1 MRLLLKHIALTNI
14 PEAFPLFN
22 VNNLN
27 LKIMSLLKDKVA
39 VVSGAGSGIGRA
51 IAISYAKEGAKV
63 AVADINEEHAL
74 ETVKLI
80 EEDGG
85 QAFAVKADSS
95 KADENKTLV
104 EKIVAKYGRLDIA
117 CNNAGM
123 GGPAKPT
130 GAYEPEEWDRV
141 IALNLNGVFYACK
154 YEIEQMEKNGGGSII
169 NIASIHGQVAAPNS
183 PAYTAS
189 KHAVVGLTKNIA
201 AEYATK
207 GIRCNA
213 VGPGYIETPLLSANM
228 DQEALKAI
236 AAKSP
241 INRLGT
247 AQEVAE
253 LVVFLSSDKSSFTTG
268 SYIISDGGY
277 TAI

>member
-1 MRLLLKHIALTNI
+1 MSILKN
-14 PEAFPLFN
+14 
-22 VNNLN
+22 
-27 LKIMSLLKDKVA
+27 KVA

-51 IAISYAKEGAKV
+51 IAITYANEGAKV
-63 AVADINEEHAL
+63 VVADINEEHAD

-80 EEDGG
+80 KDNGG
-85 QAFAVKADSS
+85 EAFTVKADSS
-95 KADENKTLV
+95 KPEENKRLV
-104 EKIVAKYGRLDIA
+104 EAVVAKYGRLDIA

-130 GAYEPEEWDRV
+130 GDYESEEWDKV

-154 YEIEQMEKNGGGSII
+154 YELQQMEKNGGGVII

-207 GIRCNA
+207 NIRCIA
-213 VGPGYIETPLLSANM
+213 VGPGYIETPLLSANLS
-228 DQEALKAI
+228 QEAQDAI

-247 AQEVAE
+247 AQEIGDLVA
-253 LVVFLSSDKSSFTTG
+253 FLSSDKSAFTTG
-268 SYIISDGGY
+268 SYIIADGGY
-277 TAI
+277 TAV

>member
-1 MRLLLKHIALTNI
+1 MTLLKN
-14 PEAFPLFN
+14 
-22 VNNLN
+22 
-27 LKIMSLLKDKVA
+27 KVA
-39 VVSGAGSGIGRA
+39 FVSGGGSGIGREVA
-51 IAISYAKEGAKV
+51 KAYAHEGAKV
-63 AVADINEEHAL
+63 VISDINVEHGE
-74 ETVKLI
+74 ETVKSI
-80 EEDGG
+80 KENGG
-85 QAFAVKADSS
+85 EAFFIKGDSS
-95 KADENKTLV
+95 SAKDNKEMV
-104 EKIVAKYGRLDIA
+104 AAIVAKYGQLDIA

-130 GAYEPEEWDRV
+130 GDYEPEEWDRV
-141 IALNLNGVFYACK
+141 IALNLNGVFYACR
-154 YEIEQMEKNGGGSII
+154 YQLEQMEKNGGGSIV

-189 KHAVVGLTKNIA
+189 KHGVVGLTKNIA
-201 AEYATK
+201 AEYAQK
-207 GIRCNA
+207 NIRCNA
-213 VGPGYIETPLLSANM
+213 IGPGYIETPLLNDNLNKEMMQAV
-228 DQEALKAI
+228 

-247 AQEVAE
+247 PEEIAQ

>member
-1 MRLLLKHIALTNI
+1 
-14 PEAFPLFN
+14 
-22 VNNLN
+22 
-27 LKIMSLLKDKVA
+27 MSLLKDKVA

-51 IAISYAKEGAKV
+51 IAIAYANEGAKV
-63 AVADINEEHAL
+63 AVADINEENAK
-74 ETVKLI
+74 ETVKMI
-80 EEDGG
+80 QNQGG
-85 QAFAVKADSS
+85 EAFAIKADSS
-95 KADENKTLV
+95 KASDNKMLV
-104 EKIVAKYGRLDIA
+104 EEIVANYGRLDVA

-130 GAYEPEEWDRV
+130 GEYEPEEWDRV

-154 YEIEQMEKNGGGSII
+154 YELEQMEKNGGGSIV

-189 KHAVVGLTKNIA
+189 KHAVVGLSKNIA
-201 AEYATK
+201 VEYAQK

-228 DQEALKAI
+228 DEAALKAI
-236 AAKSP
+236 AGKSP

-247 AQEVAE
+247 AQEVAD

>member
-1 MRLLLKHIALTNI
+1 
-14 PEAFPLFN
+14 
-22 VNNLN
+22 
-27 LKIMSLLKDKVA
+27 MSLLKNKVA
-39 VVSGAGSGIGRA
+39 VVSGAGSGIGRS
-51 IAISYAKEGAKV
+51 IALTYAQEGAKV
-63 AVADINEEHAL
+63 VVSDINEDHAN

-80 EEDGG
+80 QENGG
-85 QAFAVKADSS
+85 EAFAIKSDAS
-95 KADENKTLV
+95 KAEENKKLV
-104 EKIVAKYGRLDIA
+104 EAIVEKYGRLDIA
-117 CNNAGM
+117 CNNAGI

-130 GAYEPEEWDRV
+130 GEYEPEEWDRV

-154 YEIEQMEKNGGGSII
+154 YQLQQMEKNGGGSII

-207 GIRCNA
+207 NIRCNA
-213 VGPGYIETPLLSANM
+213 VGPGYIETPLLSANLS
-228 DQEALKAI
+228 QEMQDAI

-241 INRLGT
+241 INRLGKV
-247 AQEVAE
+247 QEIADLVA
-253 LVVFLSSDKSSFTTG
+253 FLSSDKSTFTTG

>member
-1 MRLLLKHIALTNI
+1 
-14 PEAFPLFN
+14 
-22 VNNLN
+22 
-27 LKIMSLLKDKVA
+27 MSLLKEKVA

-51 IAISYAKEGAKV
+51 IAIAYAKEGAKV
-63 AVADINEEHAL
+63 VVADINEEHAN
-74 ETVKLI
+74 ETVTLI
-80 EEDGG
+80 EKDGG
-85 QAFAVKADSS
+85 DAFAVKADSS
-95 KADENKTLV
+95 KASENKRLV
-104 EKIVAKYGRLDIA
+104 EEVVNKYGRLDVA
-117 CNNAGM
+117 CNNAGI

-154 YEIEQMEKNGGGSII
+154 YELEQMEKNGGGSIV

-201 AEYATK
+201 VEYATK

-213 VGPGYIETPLLSANM
+213 VGPGYIETPLLSENM
-228 DQEALKAI
+228 NEEALKAI

-241 INRLGT
+241 MNRLGT
-247 AQEVAE
+247 AHEVAD
-253 LVVFLSSDKSSFTTG
+253 LVVFLSSDRSSFTTG

>member
-1 MRLLLKHIALTNI
+1 
-14 PEAFPLFN
+14 
-22 VNNLN
+22 
-27 LKIMSLLKDKVA
+27 MSILKDKVA
-39 VVSGAGSGIGRA
+39 IVSGAGSGIGRA
-51 IAISYAKEGAKV
+51 IAITYAKEGAKV
-63 AVADINEEHAL
+63 IVADINEEHAD

-80 EEDGG
+80 QDDGG
-85 QAFAVKADSS
+85 TAFKVKADSS
-95 KADENKTLV
+95 KAEENKRLV
-104 EKIVAKYGRLDIA
+104 DITVEKYGRLDIA
-117 CNNAGM
+117 CNNAGI

-130 GAYEPEEWDRV
+130 GEYEPEEWDKV
-141 IALNLNGVFYACK
+141 IALNLNGVFYACR
-154 YEIEQMEKNGGGSII
+154 YQLAQMEKNGGGSII

-207 GIRCNA
+207 NIRCNA
-213 VGPGYIETPLLSANM
+213 VGPGYVATPLLSANL
-228 DQEALKAI
+228 DQKTQDAI

-247 AQEVAE
+247 PQEIADLVA
-253 LVVFLSSDKSSFTTG
+253 FLSSDKSSFTTG
-268 SYIISDGGY
+268 SYIIADGGY

>member
-1 MRLLLKHIALTNI
+1 
-14 PEAFPLFN
+14 
-22 VNNLN
+22 
-27 LKIMSLLKDKVA
+27 MSLLKDKVA

-51 IAISYAKEGAKV
+51 IAIAYATEGAKV
-63 AVADINEEHAL
+63 AVADINEENAK
-74 ETVKLI
+74 ETVKMI
-80 EEDGG
+80 QNQGG
-85 QAFAVKADSS
+85 EAFAIKADSS
-95 KADENKTLV
+95 KASDNKMLV
-104 EKIVAKYGRLDIA
+104 EEIVAKYGRLDVA

-130 GAYEPEEWDRV
+130 GEYEPEEWDRV

-154 YEIEQMEKNGGGSII
+154 YELEQMEKNGGGSIV

-189 KHAVVGLTKNIA
+189 KHAVVGLSKNIA
-201 AEYATK
+201 VEYAQK

-228 DQEALKAI
+228 DEAALKAI
-236 AAKSP
+236 AGKSP

-247 AQEVAE
+247 AKEVAD

>member
-1 MRLLLKHIALTNI
+1 
-14 PEAFPLFN
+14 
-22 VNNLN
+22 
-27 LKIMSLLKDKVA
+27 MSLLKDKVA

-51 IAISYAKEGAKV
+51 IAIAYANEGAKV
-63 AVADINEEHAL
+63 AVADINEENAK
-74 ETVKLI
+74 ETVKMI
-80 EEDGG
+80 QNQGG
-85 QAFAVKADSS
+85 EAFAIKADSS
-95 KADENKTLV
+95 KASDNKMLV
-104 EKIVAKYGRLDIA
+104 EEIVARYGRLDVA

-130 GAYEPEEWDRV
+130 GEYEPEEWDRV

-154 YEIEQMEKNGGGSII
+154 YELEQMEKNGGGSIV

-189 KHAVVGLTKNIA
+189 KHAVVGLSKNIA
-201 AEYATK
+201 VEYAQK

-213 VGPGYIETPLLSANM
+213 LGPGYIETPLLSANM
-228 DQEALKAI
+228 DEASLKAI
-236 AAKSP
+236 AGKSP

-247 AQEVAE
+247 AQEVAD